1 MKLSYVKKIVFT
13 AVCTALC
20 VVLPMAFHA
29 VQNAGT
35 VFLPMHIPVLLC
47 GLMCGWPFGFIC
59 GLLGPMLSCLLTA
72 MPPAAMLPS
81 MMVECAAYGCVTGLM
96 MCWVHTQHPVMDL
109 YISMVTAMVAGRVL
123 SGLAKS
129 LIFSP
134 GTAPFAWVTTSLVA
148 GIPGIVIQLV
158 LIPLVVYSLTR
169 ARLLPERYPKGAHH
183 E

>member
-1 MKLSYVKKIVFT
+1 MKLSYAKKVVYT

-29 VQNAGT
+29 VNNAGQ

-59 GLLGPMLSCLLTA
+59 GLLGPVLSCLLTS
-72 MPPAAMLPS
+72 MPPIAMLPS
-81 MMVECAAYGCVTGLM
+81 MMVECAVYGCVTGLM
-96 MCWVHTQHPVMDL
+96 MKFVRTGKALPDL
-109 YISMVTAMVAGRVL
+109 YIGMVTAMVLGRVL

-158 LIPLVVYSLTR
+158 LIPLVVVALTR
-169 ARLLPERYPKGAHH
+169 AKLLPQRYIK
-183 E
+183 EQNV

>member
-1 MKLSYVKKIVFT
+1 MKMSYAKKIVFT
-13 AVCTALC
+13 AVCIALC

-29 VQNAGT
+29 IQNAGQI
-35 VFLPMHIPVLLC
+35 FLPMHIPVLLC

-59 GLLGPMLSCLLTA
+59 GLLGPVLSSLLTG

-96 MCWVHTQHPVMDL
+96 MKFVHTGKTVPDL
-109 YISMVTAMVAGRVL
+109 YIGMLTAMVLGRVL
-123 SGLAKS
+123 TGLAKS

-148 GIPGIVIQLV
+148 GIPGIVIQLI
-158 LIPLVVYSLTR
+158 LIPLVVMALTR
-169 ARLLPERYPKGAHH
+169 AKLLPQRYPK
-183 E
+183 EMNV